1 MIKFLLTFGVGLY
14 TGIYVSQNYEIPR
27 VDEPSRIVEKL
38 KDLIEEHRKN
48 RNAAEQLL
56 HDVKKEAKKI
66 ID

>member
-38 KDLIEEHRKN
+38 KDLIEEHRKK
-48 RNAAEQLL
+48 NAAEQLL

>member
-48 RNAAEQLL
+48 LDEMAKEVTNVR
-56 HDVKKEAKKI
+56 KKR
-66 ID
+66 